1 MALRRPGC
9 PVPAIMFMMEM
20 KPLLNYAQFNG
31 KTMKKQQLEQY
42 LQKLQ
47 LSGFEPQPD
56 LASLT
61 KLQDA
66 HLKFVPYEN
75 FDCMNGKITSL
86 KRQDMFEKVIM
97 HNRGG
102 ICFELNG
109 LFNWLL
115 ESIGFDVMSFA
126 ARYIDKLDT
135 YQLRRHRVMCVTI
148 DGKRYITDVGVN
160 SESPRIPLELTE
172 GLIQS
177 DSISQYKFTRNDFWG
192 WLLWQKERG
201 KPWKRLFGF
210 TEEPQIDKDFITPSF
225 WCDAHPD
232 SPFINTKKLSIFRE
246 DCNITIRGN
255 FLKFYLGGRVK
266 YRYKIHNGA
275 ELKEI
280 LWEYFGINV
289 EYRLRDD
296 GIEY

>member
-1 MALRRPGC
+1 MP
-9 PVPAIMFMMEM
+9 
-20 KPLLNYAQFNG
+20 NYADING
-31 KTMKKQQLEQY
+31 RPMKKLQIQQY
-42 LQKLQ
+42 LRKLQ
-47 LSGFEPQPD
+47 LNDFEPTVN
-56 LASLT
+56 LATLT

-66 HLKFVPYEN
+66 HLKYIPYEN
-75 FDCMNGKITSL
+75 FDCLNGKITSL
-86 KRQDMFEKVIM
+86 KRQNMFNKVIM

-109 LFNWLL
+109 LYNWLL
-115 ESIGFDVMSFA
+115 ESLGFDVTSYS
-126 ARYIDKLDT
+126 ARFIDKMET
-135 YQLRRHRVMCVTI
+135 YQLRRHRVMCVALG
-148 DGKRYITDVGVN
+148 DKRYLTDVGVN
-160 SESPRIPLELTE
+160 SESPRVPLEITE

-177 DSISQYKFTRNDFWG
+177 DGISQYKFTRSEFWG

-201 KPWKRLFGF
+201 KIWKRLFGF
-210 TEEPQIDKDFITPSF
+210 TEEPQIDKDFITASF

-232 SPFINTKKLSIFRE
+232 SPFIKSKKLSIFRE

-255 FLKFYLGGRVK
+255 YLKFYLGGRVK
-266 YRYKIHNGA
+266 YRYKINTGA

-289 EYRLRDD
+289 EYHLKDD

>member
-1 MALRRPGC
+1 LP
-9 PVPAIMFMMEM
+9 
-20 KPLLNYAQFNG
+20 NYADING
-31 KTMKKQQLEQY
+31 RPMKKLQIQQY
-42 LQKLQ
+42 LRKLQ
-47 LSGFEPQPD
+47 LNHFEPAVN
-56 LASLT
+56 LATLT
-61 KLQDA
+61 NLQDA
-66 HLKFVPYEN
+66 HLKYIPYEN
-75 FDCMNGKITSL
+75 FDCLNGKITSL
-86 KRQDMFEKVIM
+86 KRQDMFNKVIM

-109 LFNWLL
+109 LYNWLL
-115 ESIGFDVMSFA
+115 ESLGFEVTSYS
-126 ARYIDKLDT
+126 ARFIDKMET
-135 YQLRRHRVMCVTI
+135 YQLRRHRVMCVTL
-148 DGKRYITDVGVN
+148 GEKRYLTDVGVN
-160 SESPRIPLELTE
+160 SESPRVPLEIVE

-177 DSISQYKFTRNDFWG
+177 DGISQYKFTRSEFWG

-201 KPWKRLFGF
+201 KIWKRLFGF

-232 SPFINTKKLSIFRE
+232 SPFIKSKKLSIFRE

-255 FLKFYLGGRVK
+255 YLKFYLGGRVK
-266 YRYKIHNGA
+266 YRYKINTGA

-289 EYRLRDD
+289 DYRLKDD

>member
-1 MALRRPGC
+1 MIALP
-9 PVPAIMFMMEM
+9 
-20 KPLLNYAQFNG
+20 NYADING
-31 KTMKKQQLEQY
+31 RPMKKLQIQQY
-42 LQKLQ
+42 LRKLQ
-47 LSGFEPQPD
+47 LNHFEPAVN
-56 LASLT
+56 LATLT
-61 KLQDA
+61 NLQDA
-66 HLKFVPYEN
+66 HLKYIPYEN
-75 FDCMNGKITSL
+75 FDCLNGKITSL
-86 KRQDMFEKVIM
+86 KRQDMFNKVIM

-109 LFNWLL
+109 LYNWLL
-115 ESIGFDVMSFA
+115 ESLGFEVTSYS
-126 ARYIDKLDT
+126 ARFIDKMET
-135 YQLRRHRVMCVTI
+135 YQLRRHRVMCVTL
-148 DGKRYITDVGVN
+148 GEKRYLTDVGVN
-160 SESPRIPLELTE
+160 SESPRVPLEIVE

-177 DSISQYKFTRNDFWG
+177 DGISQYKFTRSEFWG

-201 KPWKRLFGF
+201 KIWKRLFGF

-232 SPFINTKKLSIFRE
+232 SPFIKSKKLSIFRE

-255 FLKFYLGGRVK
+255 YLKFYLGGRVK
-266 YRYKIHNGA
+266 YRYKINTGA

-289 EYRLRDD
+289 DYRLKDD

>member
-1 MALRRPGC
+1 MP
-9 PVPAIMFMMEM
+9 
-20 KPLLNYAQFNG
+20 NYADING
-31 KTMKKQQLEQY
+31 RPMKKLQIQQY
-42 LQKLQ
+42 LRKLQ
-47 LSGFEPQPD
+47 LNDFEPAVN
-56 LASLT
+56 LAALT

-66 HLKFVPYEN
+66 HLKYIPYEN
-75 FDCMNGKITSL
+75 FDCLNGKITSL
-86 KRQDMFEKVIM
+86 KRQDMFNKVIM

-109 LFNWLL
+109 LYNWLL
-115 ESIGFDVMSFA
+115 ESLGFDVTSYS
-126 ARYIDKLDT
+126 ARFIDKMET
-135 YQLRRHRVMCVTI
+135 YQLRRHRVMCVALG
-148 DGKRYITDVGVN
+148 DKRYLTDVGVN
-160 SESPRIPLELTE
+160 SESPRVPLEIVD

-177 DSISQYKFTRNDFWG
+177 DGISQYKFTRSEFWG

-201 KPWKRLFGF
+201 KIWKRLFGF

-232 SPFINTKKLSIFRE
+232 SPFIKSKKLSIFRE
-246 DCNITIRGN
+246 DCNITIRSN
-255 FLKFYLGGRVK
+255 YLKFYLGGRVK
-266 YRYKIHNGA
+266 YRYKINTGA

-289 EYRLRDD
+289 DYRLKDD

>member
-1 MALRRPGC
+1 MP
-9 PVPAIMFMMEM
+9 
-20 KPLLNYAQFNG
+20 NYADING
-31 KTMKKQQLEQY
+31 RPMKKLQIQQY
-42 LQKLQ
+42 LRKLQ
-47 LSGFEPQPD
+47 LNDLEPAVN
-56 LASLT
+56 LVTLT

-66 HLKFVPYEN
+66 HLKYIPYEN
-75 FDCMNGKITSL
+75 FDCLNGKITSL
-86 KRQDMFEKVIM
+86 KRQDMFNKVIM

-109 LFNWLL
+109 LYNWLL
-115 ESIGFDVMSFA
+115 ESLGFDVTSYS
-126 ARYIDKLDT
+126 ARFIDKMET
-135 YQLRRHRVMCVTI
+135 YQLRRHRVMCVALG
-148 DGKRYITDVGVN
+148 DKRYLTDVGVN
-160 SESPRIPLELTE
+160 SESPRVPLEITE

-177 DSISQYKFTRNDFWG
+177 DGISQYKFTRSEFWG

-201 KPWKRLFGF
+201 KIWKRLFGF
-210 TEEPQIDKDFITPSF
+210 TEEPQIDKDFITASF

-232 SPFINTKKLSIFRE
+232 SPFIKSKKLSIFRE

-255 FLKFYLGGRVK
+255 YLKFYLGGRVK
-266 YRYKIHNGA
+266 YRYKINTGA

-289 EYRLRDD
+289 EYRLKDD

>member
-1 MALRRPGC
+1 MIALP
-9 PVPAIMFMMEM
+9 
-20 KPLLNYAQFNG
+20 NYADING
-31 KTMKKQQLEQY
+31 RPMKKLQIQQY
-42 LQKLQ
+42 LRKLQ
-47 LSGFEPQPD
+47 LNDFEPAVN
-56 LASLT
+56 LATLT

-66 HLKFVPYEN
+66 HLKYIPYEN
-75 FDCMNGKITSL
+75 FDCLNGKITSL
-86 KRQDMFEKVIM
+86 KRQDMFNKVIM

-109 LFNWLL
+109 LYNWLL
-115 ESIGFDVMSFA
+115 ESLSFDVTSYS
-126 ARYIDKLDT
+126 ARFIDKMET
-135 YQLRRHRVMCVTI
+135 YQLRRHRVMCVALG
-148 DGKRYITDVGVN
+148 DKRYLTDVGVN
-160 SESPRIPLELTE
+160 SESPRVPLEITE

-177 DSISQYKFTRNDFWG
+177 DGISQYKFTRSEFWG

-201 KPWKRLFGF
+201 KIWKRLFGF
-210 TEEPQIDKDFITPSF
+210 TEEPQIDKDFITASF

-232 SPFINTKKLSIFRE
+232 SPFIKSKKLSIFRE

-255 FLKFYLGGRVK
+255 YLKFYLGGRVK
-266 YRYKIHNGA
+266 YRYKINTGA

-289 EYRLRDD
+289 EYQLKDD

>member
-1 MALRRPGC
+1 MTL
-9 PVPAIMFMMEM
+9 MMEM
-20 KPLLNYAQFNG
+20 IALPNYADING
-31 KTMKKQQLEQY
+31 RPMKKLQIEQY
-42 LQKLQ
+42 LRKLQ
-47 LSGFEPQPD
+47 LNDFEPTVN
-56 LASLT
+56 LATLT

-66 HLKFVPYEN
+66 HLKYIPYEN
-75 FDCMNGKITSL
+75 FDCLNGKITSL
-86 KRQDMFEKVIM
+86 KRQDMFNKVIM

-109 LFNWLL
+109 LYNWLL
-115 ESIGFDVMSFA
+115 ESLSFEVTSYS
-126 ARYIDKLDT
+126 ARFIDKMET
-135 YQLRRHRVMCVTI
+135 YQLRRHRVMCVTL
-148 DGKRYITDVGVN
+148 GEKRYLTDVGVN
-160 SESPRIPLELTE
+160 SESPRVPLEIVD

-177 DSISQYKFTRNDFWG
+177 DGISQYKFTRSEFWG

-201 KPWKRLFGF
+201 KIWKRLFGF
-210 TEEPQIDKDFITPSF
+210 TEEPQIDKDFITASF

-232 SPFINTKKLSIFRE
+232 SPFIKSKKLSIFRE

-255 FLKFYLGGRVK
+255 YLKFYLGGRVK
-266 YRYKIHNGA
+266 YRYKINTGA

-289 EYRLRDD
+289 DYRLKDD

>member
-1 MALRRPGC
+1 MP
-9 PVPAIMFMMEM
+9 
-20 KPLLNYAQFNG
+20 NYANING
-31 KTMKKQQLEQY
+31 RPMKKLQIQQY
-42 LQKLQ
+42 LRKLQ
-47 LSGFEPQPD
+47 LNDLEPAVN
-56 LASLT
+56 LATLT

-66 HLKFVPYEN
+66 HLKYIPYEN
-75 FDCMNGKITSL
+75 FDCLNGKITSL
-86 KRQDMFEKVIM
+86 KRQDMFNKVIM

-109 LFNWLL
+109 LYNWLL
-115 ESIGFDVMSFA
+115 ESLGFDVTSYS
-126 ARYIDKLDT
+126 ARFIDKMET
-135 YQLRRHRVMCVTI
+135 YQLRRHRVMCVTL
-148 DGKRYITDVGVN
+148 GEKRYLTDVGVN
-160 SESPRIPLELTE
+160 SESPRVPLEIVE

-177 DSISQYKFTRNDFWG
+177 DGISQYKFTRSEFWG

-201 KPWKRLFGF
+201 KIWKRLFGF
-210 TEEPQIDKDFITPSF
+210 TEEPQIDKDFITASF

-232 SPFINTKKLSIFRE
+232 SPFIKSKKLSIFRE

-255 FLKFYLGGRVK
+255 YLKFYLGGRVK
-266 YRYKIHNGA
+266 YRYKINTGA

-289 EYRLRDD
+289 EYRLKDD

>member
-1 MALRRPGC
+1 MP
-9 PVPAIMFMMEM
+9 
-20 KPLLNYAQFNG
+20 NYADING
-31 KTMKKQQLEQY
+31 RPMKKLQIQQY
-42 LQKLQ
+42 LRKLQ
-47 LSGFEPQPD
+47 LNDFEPAVN
-56 LASLT
+56 LATLT

-66 HLKFVPYEN
+66 HLKYIPYEN
-75 FDCMNGKITSL
+75 FDCLNGKITSL
-86 KRQDMFEKVIM
+86 KRQDMFNKVIM

-109 LFNWLL
+109 LYNWLL
-115 ESIGFDVMSFA
+115 ESLSFDVTSYS
-126 ARYIDKLDT
+126 ARFIDKMET
-135 YQLRRHRVMCVTI
+135 YQLRRHRVMCVALG
-148 DGKRYITDVGVN
+148 DKRYLTDVGVN
-160 SESPRIPLELTE
+160 SESPRVPLEITE

-177 DSISQYKFTRNDFWG
+177 DGISQYKFTRSEFWG

-201 KPWKRLFGF
+201 KIWKRLFGF
-210 TEEPQIDKDFITPSF
+210 TEEPQIDKDFITASF

-232 SPFINTKKLSIFRE
+232 SPFIKSKKLSIFRE

-255 FLKFYLGGRVK
+255 YLKFYLGGRVK
-266 YRYKIHNGA
+266 YRYKINTGA

-289 EYRLRDD
+289 EYQLKDD

>member
-1 MALRRPGC
+1 MP
-9 PVPAIMFMMEM
+9 
-20 KPLLNYAQFNG
+20 NYADING
-31 KTMKKQQLEQY
+31 RPMKKLQIQQY
-42 LQKLQ
+42 LRKLQ
-47 LSGFEPQPD
+47 LNHFEPAVN
-56 LASLT
+56 LATLT
-61 KLQDA
+61 NLQDA
-66 HLKFVPYEN
+66 HLKYIPYEN
-75 FDCMNGKITSL
+75 FDCLNGKITSL
-86 KRQDMFEKVIM
+86 KRQDMFNKVIM

-109 LFNWLL
+109 LYNWLL
-115 ESIGFDVMSFA
+115 ESLGFEVTSYS
-126 ARYIDKLDT
+126 ARFIDKMET
-135 YQLRRHRVMCVTI
+135 YQLRRHRVMCVTL
-148 DGKRYITDVGVN
+148 GEKRYLTDVGIN
-160 SESPRIPLELTE
+160 SESPRVPLEIVE

-177 DSISQYKFTRNDFWG
+177 DGISQYKFTRSEFWG

-201 KPWKRLFGF
+201 KIWKRLFGF

-232 SPFINTKKLSIFRE
+232 SPFIKSKKLSIFRE

-255 FLKFYLGGRVK
+255 YLKFYLGGRVK
-266 YRYKIHNGA
+266 YRYKINTGA

-289 EYRLRDD
+289 EYRLKDD

>member
-1 MALRRPGC
+1 MP
-9 PVPAIMFMMEM
+9 
-20 KPLLNYAQFNG
+20 NYADING
-31 KTMKKQQLEQY
+31 RPMKKLQIQQY
-42 LQKLQ
+42 LRKLQ
-47 LSGFEPQPD
+47 LNDFEPAVN
-56 LASLT
+56 LATLT

-66 HLKFVPYEN
+66 HLKYIPYEN
-75 FDCMNGKITSL
+75 FDCLNGKITSL
-86 KRQDMFEKVIM
+86 KRQDMFNKVIM

-109 LFNWLL
+109 LYNWLL
-115 ESIGFDVMSFA
+115 ESLGFDVTSYS
-126 ARYIDKLDT
+126 ARFIDKMET
-135 YQLRRHRVMCVTI
+135 YQLRRHRVMCVALG
-148 DGKRYITDVGVN
+148 DKRYLTDVGVN
-160 SESPRIPLELTE
+160 SESPRVPLEITE

-177 DSISQYKFTRNDFWG
+177 DGISQYKFTRSEFWG

-201 KPWKRLFGF
+201 KIWKRLFGF
-210 TEEPQIDKDFITPSF
+210 TEEPQIDKDFITASF

-232 SPFINTKKLSIFRE
+232 SPFIKSKKLSIFRE

-255 FLKFYLGGRVK
+255 YLKFYLGGRVK
-266 YRYKIHNGA
+266 YRYKINTGA

-289 EYRLRDD
+289 EYHLKDD

>member
-1 MALRRPGC
+1 MP
-9 PVPAIMFMMEM
+9 
-20 KPLLNYAQFNG
+20 NYADING
-31 KTMKKQQLEQY
+31 RPMKKLQIQQY
-42 LQKLQ
+42 LRKLQ
-47 LSGFEPQPD
+47 LNDFEPAVN
-56 LASLT
+56 LATLT

-66 HLKFVPYEN
+66 HLKYIPYEN
-75 FDCMNGKITSL
+75 FDCLNGKITSL
-86 KRQDMFEKVIM
+86 KRQDMFNKVIM

-109 LFNWLL
+109 LYNWLL
-115 ESIGFDVMSFA
+115 ESLGFDVTSYS
-126 ARYIDKLDT
+126 ARFIDKMET
-135 YQLRRHRVMCVTI
+135 YQLRRHRVMCVALG
-148 DGKRYITDVGVN
+148 DKRYLTDVGVN
-160 SESPRIPLELTE
+160 SESPRVPLEITE

-177 DSISQYKFTRNDFWG
+177 DGISQYKFTRSEFWG

-201 KPWKRLFGF
+201 KIWKRLFGF
-210 TEEPQIDKDFITPSF
+210 TEEPQIDKDFITASF

-232 SPFINTKKLSIFRE
+232 SPFIKSKKLSIFRE

-255 FLKFYLGGRVK
+255 YLKFYLGGRVK
-266 YRYKIHNGA
+266 YRYKINTGA

-289 EYRLRDD
+289 EYSLKDD

>member
-1 MALRRPGC
+1 MP
-9 PVPAIMFMMEM
+9 
-20 KPLLNYAQFNG
+20 NYADING
-31 KTMKKQQLEQY
+31 RPMKKLQIQQY
-42 LQKLQ
+42 LRKLQ
-47 LSGFEPQPD
+47 LNDFEPTVN
-56 LASLT
+56 LATLT

-66 HLKFVPYEN
+66 HLKYIPYEN
-75 FDCMNGKITSL
+75 FDCLNGKITSL
-86 KRQDMFEKVIM
+86 KRQDMFNKVIM

-109 LFNWLL
+109 LYNWLL
-115 ESIGFDVMSFA
+115 ESLGFDVTSYS
-126 ARYIDKLDT
+126 ARFIDKMET
-135 YQLRRHRVMCVTI
+135 YQLRRHRVMCVTL
-148 DGKRYITDVGVN
+148 GEKRYLTDVGVN
-160 SESPRIPLELTE
+160 SESPRVPLEITE

-177 DSISQYKFTRNDFWG
+177 DGISQYKFTRSEFWG

-201 KPWKRLFGF
+201 KIWKRLFGF
-210 TEEPQIDKDFITPSF
+210 TEEPQIDKDFITASF

-232 SPFINTKKLSIFRE
+232 SPFIKSKKLSIFRE

-255 FLKFYLGGRVK
+255 YLKFYLGGRVK
-266 YRYKIHNGA
+266 YRYKINTGA

-289 EYRLRDD
+289 EYHLKDD

>member
-1 MALRRPGC
+1 MP
-9 PVPAIMFMMEM
+9 
-20 KPLLNYAQFNG
+20 NYADING
-31 KTMKKQQLEQY
+31 RPMKKLQIEQY
-42 LQKLQ
+42 LRKLQ
-47 LSGFEPQPD
+47 LNDFEPAVN
-56 LASLT
+56 LATLT

-66 HLKFVPYEN
+66 HLKYIPYEN
-75 FDCMNGKITSL
+75 FDCLNGKITSL
-86 KRQDMFEKVIM
+86 KRQDMFNKVIM

-109 LFNWLL
+109 LYNWLL
-115 ESIGFDVMSFA
+115 ESLGFDVTSYS
-126 ARYIDKLDT
+126 ARFIDKMET
-135 YQLRRHRVMCVTI
+135 YQLRRHRVMCVVLG
-148 DGKRYITDVGVN
+148 DKRYLTDVGVN
-160 SESPRIPLELTE
+160 SESPRVPLEIVE

-177 DSISQYKFTRNDFWG
+177 DGISQYKFTRSEFWG

-201 KPWKRLFGF
+201 KIWKRLFGF
-210 TEEPQIDKDFITPSF
+210 TEEPQIDKDFITASF

-232 SPFINTKKLSIFRE
+232 SPFIKSKKLSIFRE

-255 FLKFYLGGRVK
+255 YLKFYLGGRVK
-266 YRYKIHNGA
+266 YRYKINTGA

-289 EYRLRDD
+289 EYQLKDD

>member
-1 MALRRPGC
+1 
-9 PVPAIMFMMEM
+9 MMEM
-20 KPLLNYAQFNG
+20 IALPNYADING
-31 KTMKKQQLEQY
+31 RPMKKLQIEQY
-42 LQKLQ
+42 LRKLQ
-47 LSGFEPQPD
+47 LNDFEPTVN
-56 LASLT
+56 LATLT

-66 HLKFVPYEN
+66 HLKYIPYEN
-75 FDCMNGKITSL
+75 FDCLNGKFTSL
-86 KRQDMFEKVIM
+86 KRQDMFNKVIM

-109 LFNWLL
+109 LYNWLL
-115 ESIGFDVMSFA
+115 ESLGFDVTSYS
-126 ARYIDKLDT
+126 ARFIDKMET
-135 YQLRRHRVMCVTI
+135 YQLRRHRVMCVTLG
-148 DGKRYITDVGVN
+148 DKRYLTDVGVN
-160 SESPRIPLELTE
+160 SESPRVPLEIVE

-177 DSISQYKFTRNDFWG
+177 DGISQYKFTRSEFWG

-201 KPWKRLFGF
+201 KIWKRLFGF
-210 TEEPQIDKDFITPSF
+210 TEEPQIDKDFITASF

-232 SPFINTKKLSIFRE
+232 SPFIKSKKLSIFRE

-255 FLKFYLGGRVK
+255 YLKFYLGGRVK
-266 YRYKIHNGA
+266 YRYKINTGA

-289 EYRLRDD
+289 EYRLKDE

>member
-1 MALRRPGC
+1 MP
-9 PVPAIMFMMEM
+9 
-20 KPLLNYAQFNG
+20 NYADING
-31 KTMKKQQLEQY
+31 RPMKKLQIEQY
-42 LQKLQ
+42 LRKLQ
-47 LSGFEPQPD
+47 LNDFEPAVN
-56 LASLT
+56 LATLT

-66 HLKFVPYEN
+66 HLKYIPYEN
-75 FDCMNGKITSL
+75 FDCLNGKITSL
-86 KRQDMFEKVIM
+86 KRQDMFNKVIM

-109 LFNWLL
+109 LYNWLL
-115 ESIGFDVMSFA
+115 ESLGFDVTSYS
-126 ARYIDKLDT
+126 ARFIDKMET
-135 YQLRRHRVMCVTI
+135 YQLRRHRVMCVALG
-148 DGKRYITDVGVN
+148 DKRYLTDVGVN
-160 SESPRIPLELTE
+160 SESPRVPLEITE

-177 DSISQYKFTRNDFWG
+177 DGISQYKFTRSEFWG

-201 KPWKRLFGF
+201 KIWKRLFGF
-210 TEEPQIDKDFITPSF
+210 TEEPQIDKDFITASF

-232 SPFINTKKLSIFRE
+232 SPFIKSKKLSIFRE

-255 FLKFYLGGRVK
+255 YLKFYLGGRVK
-266 YRYKIHNGA
+266 YRYKINTGA

-289 EYRLRDD
+289 EYHLKDD

>member
-1 MALRRPGC
+1 MP
-9 PVPAIMFMMEM
+9 
-20 KPLLNYAQFNG
+20 NYADING
-31 KTMKKQQLEQY
+31 RPMKKLQIQQY
-42 LQKLQ
+42 LRKLQ
-47 LSGFEPQPD
+47 LNDFEPAIN
-56 LASLT
+56 LATLT

-66 HLKFVPYEN
+66 HLKYIPYEN
-75 FDCMNGKITSL
+75 FDCLNGKITSL
-86 KRQDMFEKVIM
+86 KRQDMFNKVIM

-109 LFNWLL
+109 LYNWLL
-115 ESIGFDVMSFA
+115 ESLGFDVTSYS
-126 ARYIDKLDT
+126 ARFIDKMET
-135 YQLRRHRVMCVTI
+135 YQLRRHRVMCVALG
-148 DGKRYITDVGVN
+148 DKRYLTDVGVN
-160 SESPRIPLELTE
+160 SESPRVPLEITE

-177 DSISQYKFTRNDFWG
+177 DGISQYKFTRSEFWG

-201 KPWKRLFGF
+201 KIWKRLFGF
-210 TEEPQIDKDFITPSF
+210 TEEPQIDKDFITASF

-232 SPFINTKKLSIFRE
+232 SPFIKSKKLSIFRE

-255 FLKFYLGGRVK
+255 YLKFYLGGRVK
-266 YRYKIHNGA
+266 YRYKINTGA

-289 EYRLRDD
+289 EYWLKDD